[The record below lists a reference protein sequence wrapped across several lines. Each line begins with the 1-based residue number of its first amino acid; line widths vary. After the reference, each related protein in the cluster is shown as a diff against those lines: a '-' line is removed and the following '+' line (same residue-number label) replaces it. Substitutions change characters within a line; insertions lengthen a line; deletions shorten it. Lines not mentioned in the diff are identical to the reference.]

1 MHYLLNE
8 DEYKAL
14 ALKGE
19 WRTGLNVTEKRLQE
33 ICTRVA
39 NEMPIKWEWGRN
51 LNPPEPWGCILSKD
65 YEWYCDQ
72 CPVQDICPEPHK
84 EWSK

>member
-14 ALKGE
+14 EQKIP
-19 WRTGLNVTEKRLQE
+19 WKTGLNVTQKELQTL
-33 ICTRVA
+33 CTKIA

-51 LNPPEPWGCILSKD
+51 LGPPEPWGCILSKD

-72 CPVQDICPEPHK
+72 CPVQDICPYLHK